1 MSPSLSTKAESPEA
15 PRPETAPQRRGLF
28 RPWWVLVVLL
38 FAALALPAGYYL
50 RYDLQSY
57 SLLIHFADPQAD
69 GLLLRWETHAISTQ
83 DVTIPSVNGAIS
95 ARLYVPVGVSHAPG
109 MVVAHGIHH
118 LGMDEP
124 RLVSFARAVAGE
136 GYAVLTPQI
145 TSLADYRVDS
155 ASIAT
160 IGESAVWL
168 ERREGRG
175 PVTIAGISFAGGLS
189 LLAAAQVAYA
199 PHVRALVLMGAYDDL
214 GRVSRFLVTSQAQFP
229 DGHFV
234 PYAAHDY
241 GAAVFVFAHLSQF
254 FPDDDLPTA
263 REALRYWL
271 WEEPQNA
278 RPLIAKLSPQS
289 RVVMNALVARR
300 IDELKPQLLRAID
313 DDDAEL
319 AAISPQGHLA
329 SLRVPVY
336 ILHGSSDNIIPSTES
351 LWLEKEVPAGYLR
364 KVLITPAFS
373 HVDPEKKMALRDQMD
388 LVGFIAAVL
397 RASR

>member
-1 MSPSLSTKAESPEA
+1 
-15 PRPETAPQRRGLF
+15 
-28 RPWWVLVVLL
+28 
-38 FAALALPAGYYL
+38 
-50 RYDLQSY
+50 
-57 SLLIHFADPQAD
+57 
-69 GLLLRWETHAISTQ
+69 
-83 DVTIPSVNGAIS
+83 
-95 ARLYVPVGVSHAPG
+95 
-109 MVVAHGIHH
+109 
-118 LGMDEP
+118 
-124 RLVSFARAVAGE
+124 
-136 GYAVLTPQI
+136 
-145 TSLADYRVDS
+145 
-155 ASIAT
+155 
-160 IGESAVWL
+160 
-168 ERREGRG
+168 
-175 PVTIAGISFAGGLS
+175 
-189 LLAAAQVAYA
+189 
-199 PHVRALVLMGAYDDL
+199 MGAYDDL

>member
-1 MSPSLSTKAESPEA
+1 
-15 PRPETAPQRRGLF
+15 
-28 RPWWVLVVLL
+28 
-38 FAALALPAGYYL
+38 
-50 RYDLQSY
+50 
-57 SLLIHFADPQAD
+57 
-69 GLLLRWETHAISTQ
+69 
-83 DVTIPSVNGAIS
+83 
-95 ARLYVPVGVSHAPG
+95 
-109 MVVAHGIHH
+109 
-118 LGMDEP
+118 MDEP